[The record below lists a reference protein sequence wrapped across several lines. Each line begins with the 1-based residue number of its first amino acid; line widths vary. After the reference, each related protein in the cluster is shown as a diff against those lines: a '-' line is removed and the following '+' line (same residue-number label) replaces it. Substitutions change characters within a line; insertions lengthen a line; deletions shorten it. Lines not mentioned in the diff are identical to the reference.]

1 MTDPS
6 ATLPTAPSAVATPVV
21 PPLPAA
27 ALKPHRA
34 WDLVLTIILILVGFG
49 AVAVMLFAA
58 VFLVFA
64 SDSCGVA
71 SCNETQMSLGMGV
84 AIVAP
89 VIVMLGAAIVAIV
102 LLVHR
107 KLAFWVALVGIV
119 GAGLGW
125 GLGAYLVFS
134 AVPGFFGG

>member
-1 MTDPS
+1 MTDAS
-6 ATLPTAPSAVATPVV
+6 AALPTAPSTPAAPVI
-21 PPLPAA
+21 PPLPTAP
-27 ALKPHRA
+27 LKPRRV

-84 AIVAP
+84 AIAAP
-89 VIVMLGAAIVAIV
+89 VMVMLVAAIVAIV
-102 LLVHR
+102 LLVRR
-107 KLAFWVALVGIV
+107 KLAFWVALAGIV

-134 AVPGFFGG
+134 AVPGFIGG